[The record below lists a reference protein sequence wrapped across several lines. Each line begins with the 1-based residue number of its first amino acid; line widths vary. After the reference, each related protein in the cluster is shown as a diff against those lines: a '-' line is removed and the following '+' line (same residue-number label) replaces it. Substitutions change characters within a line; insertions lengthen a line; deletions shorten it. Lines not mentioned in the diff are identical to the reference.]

1 MRRSRSATRAVV
13 LALLVGIGVATIA
26 AAEPVGSVTT
36 LDGEAFVQHAS
47 AATATALAAGDPVS
61 IGDQLRTAAGARMKL
76 LFRDDSVLT
85 LASSSTLVVTE
96 AVAGVAAPV
105 SRFGLL
111 VGTVRAVVG
120 ERYAEPGARFDTD
133 TPTAVAGVHGTSF
146 VARYDAKADEST
158 FVGLIHVTC
167 VRAITDTKGAHEVCL
182 QPGQMTR
189 VPRNALPTP
198 AAPASA
204 TLLEELDAATTVVPA
219 PVVSAPMENASE
231 PGASGP
237 PMGAATPGPAPGNG
251 VATPPQGPVDQ
262 PIPLLEGE
270 RKPPPPPPPLPQQ
283 PRQRK

>member
-1 MRRSRSATRAVV
+1 
-13 LALLVGIGVATIA
+13 
-26 AAEPVGSVTT
+26 VTA
-36 LDGEAFVQHAS
+36 LDGRAEVQHAG

-61 IGDQLRTAAGARMKL
+61 VGDQLRTAAGARLKL
-76 LFRDDSVLT
+76 LFRDESVLT

-120 ERYAEPGARFDTD
+120 ERYGEPGARFDTD
-133 TPTAVAGVHGTSF
+133 TPTAVAGVHGTGF
-146 VARYDAKADEST
+146 VARYDAKADESV
-158 FVGLIHVTC
+158 FVGLFHVTC
-167 VRAITDTKGAHEVCL
+167 VRATIDTKRAHEVCL

-198 AAPASA
+198 AAPAPA
-204 TLLEELDAATTVVPA
+204 TLMEELDAATTVV
-219 PVVSAPMENASE
+219 SAATESASE

-237 PMGAATPGPAPGNG
+237 PMGAATPGPAPRDGL
-251 VATPPQGPVDQ
+251 ATPPQGPVDQ
-262 PIPLLEGE
+262 PIPLIESE

-283 PRQRK
+283 PRQRH

>member
-1 MRRSRSATRAVV
+1 VRRRRSATGAVV
-13 LALLVGIGVATIA
+13 VALLVGIAAATIA
-26 AAEPVGSVTT
+26 AAEPVGSVTA
-36 LDGEAFVQHAS
+36 LDGEAFVQHAG
-47 AATATALAAGDPVS
+47 AATATPLAAGDPVS

-120 ERYAEPGARFDTD
+120 ERYGEPGARFDTD

-146 VARYDAKADEST
+146 VARYDAGADESV

-167 VRAITDTKGAHEVCL
+167 VRAIADTTRAHEVCL
-182 QPGQMTR
+182 QPGQTTR
-189 VPRNALPTP
+189 VARNALPTP

-204 TLLEELDAATTVVPA
+204 TLMEELDAATTVVPA
-219 PVVSAPMENASE
+219 PVVSATENATE
-231 PGASGP
+231 PGANGP
-237 PMGAATPGPAPGNG
+237 PAGAATPGPAPRDGL
-251 VATPPQGPVDQ
+251 ATPPQGSVDQ
-262 PIPLLEGE
+262 PIPLIESE

-283 PRQRK
+283 PRRK